1 MTNLNNKKLK
11 KLLKSKSRVKIE
23 QNPDLFY
30 KEFLKSEVFVPVIA
44 MENEES
50 LSDGDTLD
58 LQIGFFDEENG
69 DRNIYLFTDTNELE
83 KAGYQIKSIA
93 VNVMELSLIL
103 AQFDIDFNY
112 IVINPY
118 SILYNDKLESLMKIQ
133 SEMSEEEN
141 EHFLNEFRKSEL
153 LVPLQIE
160 LDSLD
165 LENMNL
171 DGLNE
176 INKEVKFH
184 LKSFIGP
191 NEIKVIPIFTDEENI
206 QDVQMNTTVGSLFM
220 RDLYKSILPIQD
232 SFDQIIINPSAE
244 NEYKISIDE
253 FLSLFDEEREF
264 EDLMKEIEEEMLE
277 DENMD

>member
-1 MTNLNNKKLK
+1 M
-11 KLLKSKSRVKIE
+11 
-23 QNPDLFY
+23 
-30 KEFLKSEVFVPVIA
+30 
-44 MENEES
+44 
-50 LSDGDTLD
+50 
-58 LQIGFFDEENG
+58 
-69 DRNIYLFTDTNELE
+69 
-83 KAGYQIKSIA
+83 
-93 VNVMELSLIL
+93 
-103 AQFDIDFNY
+103 
-112 IVINPY
+112 
-118 SILYNDKLESLMKIQ
+118 SILYNERLEELMKIQ

-165 LENMNL
+165 L
-171 DGLNE
+171 
-176 INKEVKFH
+176 KFH
-184 LKSFIGP
+184 LKSFVGP
-191 NEIKVIPIFTDEENI
+191 NGIKVIPIFTDEENI
-206 QDVQMNTTVGSLFM
+206 HDVQLNTTVGSLFM
-220 RDLYKSILPIQD
+220 RDLYKSIVPIQD

>member
-1 MTNLNNKKLK
+1 
-11 KLLKSKSRVKIE
+11 
-23 QNPDLFY
+23 
-30 KEFLKSEVFVPVIA
+30 
-44 MENEES
+44 
-50 LSDGDTLD
+50 
-58 LQIGFFDEENG
+58 
-69 DRNIYLFTDTNELE
+69 
-83 KAGYQIKSIA
+83 
-93 VNVMELSLIL
+93 
-103 AQFDIDFNY
+103 
-112 IVINPY
+112 
-118 SILYNDKLESLMKIQ
+118 MKIQ

-232 SFDQIIINPSAE
+232 S
-244 NEYKISIDE
+244 E

>member
-1 MTNLNNKKLK
+1 
-11 KLLKSKSRVKIE
+11 
-23 QNPDLFY
+23 
-30 KEFLKSEVFVPVIA
+30 
-44 MENEES
+44 
-50 LSDGDTLD
+50 
-58 LQIGFFDEENG
+58 
-69 DRNIYLFTDTNELE
+69 
-83 KAGYQIKSIA
+83 
-93 VNVMELSLIL
+93 
-103 AQFDIDFNY
+103 
-112 IVINPY
+112 
-118 SILYNDKLESLMKIQ
+118 MKIQ

-176 INKEVKFH
+176 INK

-244 NEYKISIDE
+244 NEYKISIDD

-264 EDLMKEIEEEMLE
+264 EDMMKEIEEEMLE